1 MYRLL
6 IALRRPRRGFGLFSA
21 ILGVAVVG
29 GAVATAAAIQER
41 TARLTLVRAGAVAAE
56 QLAEAVAT
64 HLRTEWATV
73 ETAAAAAPLRIAP
86 LALADLRTSG
96 ALEDGFDAAARAFGT
111 WSVLVRAAP
120 IPGTTDNRLEVLVLA
135 TDGDRTELEAVHA
148 AARGSWGTLAV
159 SRLAPGRI
167 QGAGWDLDAA
177 PWRTRAAAL
186 GLGAAP
192 QPGDLAYFAS
202 HHPETLF
209 GPALYR
215 AAIPGRPELNRMD
228 TDLDLAGNA
237 LLNAGAIAGQE
248 LALTGALTVGAAL
261 DVRGPA
267 TVAGLTTVQGDLQ
280 VTGTAETTGSL
291 EVTGAIA
298 ANEIAVALGAIR
310 AATGNFQFLTVGS
323 CSGC

>member
-1 MYRLL
+1 MQRLL
-6 IALRRPRRGFGLFSA
+6 TALLRPRRGFGLFSA

-29 GAVATAAAIQER
+29 GAVAATAAIQER
-41 TARLTLVRAGAVAAE
+41 AARLALVRAGAVAAE
-56 QLAEAVAT
+56 QLAAAAAT
-64 HLRTEWATV
+64 HLRTEWASV
-73 ETAAAAAPLRIAP
+73 QAAAVAAPLRIAP
-86 LALADLRTSG
+86 LALADLRASG

-120 IPGTTDNRLEVLVLA
+120 IPGTADNRLEVLVLA

-148 AARGSWGTLAV
+148 ASRGSWGTLAV
-159 SRLAPGRI
+159 SRLAPARI
-167 QGAGWDLDAA
+167 QGAGWDLDAT
-177 PWRTRAAAL
+177 PWRTRATAL
-186 GLGAAP
+186 GLGPAP

-248 LALTGALTVGAAL
+248 LALTGALMVGGTL
-261 DVRGPA
+261 DVQGPA
-267 TVAGLTTVQGDLQ
+267 TVAGLATVQGDLQ
-280 VTGTAETTGSL
+280 VAGTAETTGNL
-291 EVTGAIA
+291 EVAGAIA
-298 ANEIAVALGAIR
+298 ATGIAVTLGAIR
-310 AATGNFQFLTVGS
+310 AATGNFQSLTVGS
-323 CSGC
+323 CNGC